1 MTTSSGTMSPGSSIT
16 LSCTVGVVEGLII
29 QPAIVWTKQAVGV
42 DGDTALNSISVG
54 AVRTNN
60 TVTLSI
66 NPINTSD
73 AGQYTCTATVN
84 VSAINIT
91 VTNSSMV
98 DIRLQSEWVV
108 PCLCMYLISSPTVP
122 SPTVSLTLSSADN
135 TVSAN
140 SSTSQSYLA
149 GSTLTITCDINVLLS
164 VNTPVNVEMMWSKD
178 GDETFSE
185 NVESRINITAATET
199 SPSHYHTQ
207 LVFSTLS
214 SSMDSSN
221 YECSVTIN
229 SNDSLLYVE
238 DSTLVNESTTVSVQG
253 MNIHAFMY
261 VCMYTLV
268 YLFYSI
274 A

>member
-1 MTTSSGTMSPGSSIT
+1 MATDQTPDPSTWVKVSGGSP
-16 LSCTVGVVEGLII
+16 
-29 QPAIVWTKQAVGV
+29 
-42 DGDTALNSISVG
+42 D
-54 AVRTNN
+54 
-60 TVTLSI
+60 
-66 NPINTSD
+66 
-73 AGQYTCTATVN
+73 
-84 VSAINIT
+84 
-91 VTNSSMV
+91 
-98 DIRLQSEWVV
+98 
-108 PCLCMYLISSPTVP
+108 
-122 SPTVSLTLSSADN
+122 
-135 TVSAN
+135 
-140 SSTSQSYLA
+140 
-149 GSTLTITCDINVLLS
+149 
-164 VNTPVNVEMMWSKD
+164 
-178 GDETFSE
+178 
-185 NVESRINITAATET
+185 
-199 SPSHYHTQ
+199 YHTQ